1 MTSWK
6 QRYAHKLISAADA
19 AALVQSGDRVRCAMC
34 SPFQTPLA
42 FVAAL
47 AQRAP
52 ELRDVDIDVTWSAA
66 SELGLLGPGA
76 EHSWSTY
83 SAFAYGR
90 TEEARLSERSP
101 QTDFVPMHPSFI
113 GRLARGP
120 HRDDYRDRWRN
131 ADVYAVMVTPPD
143 AAGNVSFGYN
153 LWNARVQMEG
163 AKVIVAEVNEA
174 LPIVPGGDNWAPADA
189 FDYFIETMPVQLPSP
204 LDDTPEEERE
214 ASAVCGALMSELIDN
229 GDTVMFGGGAMP
241 IRFQPFLEHK
251 EDLGCHSEV
260 VVPLDLMR
268 KGVITNA
275 RRNLAPGKS
284 SCTAVS
290 AWYGPEDLAYVD
302 GNPRFDMRDMAVN
315 NDPRYICQNDRLVAV
330 NAPLEI
336 TLFGEMNVERVGP
349 RYLRGVGGQVEF
361 VMGALLSEGG
371 RSIHGVVSRK
381 KDAAGDWV
389 SAIVPEFTRPGVA
402 SIPRQLADFVVT
414 EHGVARLMGKTE
426 RERASELIAIAH
438 PDYRAELREAAKRV
452 FGVGRSIHFT

>member
-1 MTSWK
+1 MSWK
-6 QRYAHKLISAADA
+6 ERYAAKLISADDA
-19 AALVQSGDRVRCAMC
+19 ARFVKSGDRVRSAMC
-34 SPFQTPLA
+34 SPFQTPIA
-42 FVAAL
+42 FVTAL
-47 AQRAP
+47 ARRAA

-66 SELGLLGPGA
+66 SELGLLAPGTEDA
-76 EHSWSTY
+76 WSTY

-90 TEEARLSERSP
+90 TEEERLTQRSP
-101 QTDFVPMHPSFI
+101 QTNFVPLHPSFI
-113 GRLARGP
+113 GRLGRGN
-120 HRDDYRDRWRN
+120 HRDDFRQRWRD

-143 AAGNVSFGYN
+143 AAGNVTFGFN
-153 LWNARVQMEG
+153 LWNARVQMDG
-163 AKVIVAEVNEA
+163 ARIIIGEVNER

-189 FDYFIETMPVQLPSP
+189 FDYFIETIDMPMPSTS
-204 LDDTPEEERE
+204 LDETPEEERE
-214 ASAVCGALMSELIDN
+214 ASEVCAALMAELIDN

-268 KGVITNA
+268 KGVITNKK
-275 RRNLAPGKS
+275 RNLAPGQV
-284 SCTAVS
+284 SCTAIS
-290 AWYGPEDLAYVD
+290 AWYGQADLDYIHL
-302 GNPRFDMRDMAVN
+302 NPRFDMRDMAVN

-336 TLFGEMNVERVGP
+336 TLWGEINVERVGP

-381 KDAAGDWV
+381 KNANGEWV
-389 SAIVPEFTRPGVA
+389 SAIVPEFTHPGVA
-402 SIPRQLADFVVT
+402 SIPRHLADFVVT

-426 RERASELIAIAH
+426 RERANELIAIAH
-438 PDYRAELREAAKRV
+438 PDFRPELREAAKRF
-452 FGVGRSIHFT
+452 FGLGKTIHFT